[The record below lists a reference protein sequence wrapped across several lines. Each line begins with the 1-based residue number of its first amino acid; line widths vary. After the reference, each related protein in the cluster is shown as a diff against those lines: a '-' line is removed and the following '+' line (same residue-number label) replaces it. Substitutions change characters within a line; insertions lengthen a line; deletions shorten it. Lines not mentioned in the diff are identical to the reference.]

1 MAVARLALTSF
12 ADGEVRLSDEVELYQ
27 RTYTTLLRSSGETQ
41 LRVLEPS
48 HMAMGSSLHPLA
60 ASDEIDLGA
69 FLYAI
74 RRLPDGIVGAELV
87 VMGQDVEQLTASGI
101 PVESWLEDEA
111 PARRRRWYDNGAGTL
126 AVLLASS
133 SDVDDLV
140 PTLVAFQIEW
150 NKIRFRQRA
159 AGWPRSTGSPEVPP
173 EECARELGGSPGDWA
188 RLQETWGTSFGE
200 RIRLIGERRLS
211 LRMRML
217 GGTHTGYARLTRRW
231 WTPVSAELA
240 VEGLTERPLYF
251 ASSNSHSLVN
261 IATGIARDR
270 EPELVAFVEQLDE
283 DDILRQELA
292 AFREGRSEGSWEN
305 FLYFAARLYFSA
317 RGPDAAA
324 ERRAAEREKGVT
336 HLRSRTALRV
346 PAQVI
351 SLAALDPR
359 ALDPRVGDVDPA
371 ALAAS
376 GAVIVNIDYPLGVAA
391 YNILREVAVDR
402 AALRGVYILGK
413 AATLNADVG
422 DVMISNVVHDEHSG
436 STYWLD
442 NAFSVDDLAADLRFG
457 TGLDNQRT
465 VTVKSTFLQN
475 RSYLDFYYREAF
487 TVVEMETGPYCNA
500 VYEIADAD
508 RHPVNEAVNFSKL
521 PIDLGI
527 IHYASDTPYT
537 QARTLGARGLSY
549 YGMDSTYASS
559 LAILRRV
566 LRLEGAL
573 VESERGRGPDQTVRH
588 AYAPTGCQAV
598 LSSVTA
604 SSRSSASPTAS
615 S

>member
-1 MAVARLALTSF
+1 MAVARLALSSF

-60 ASDEIDLGA
+60 ASEELDLGA
-69 FLYAI
+69 FLYAV

-87 VMGQDVEQLTASGI
+87 VMGQETAQLIANGI
-101 PVESWLEDEA
+101 PVDTWEEAEA
-111 PARRRRWYDNGAGTL
+111 PARRRRWYDNGNGTL
-126 AVLLASS
+126 AVLLASA

-150 NKIRFRQRA
+150 NKIRVRQRA
-159 AGWPRSTGSPEVPP
+159 SGWPKADSPDVPA
-173 EECARELGGSPGDWA
+173 EECARELGGSADDWA
-188 RLQETWGTSFGE
+188 RLRDAWGDAFGK
-200 RIRLIGERRLS
+200 RIAQIGEKRLS
-211 LRMRML
+211 LRVRML

-231 WTPVSAELA
+231 WAPVSAELA
-240 VEGLTERPLYF
+240 IEGLAERPLYF
-251 ASSNSHSLVN
+251 VSSNSHSLVN
-261 IATGIARDR
+261 IVTGIAH
-270 EPELVAFVEQLDE
+270 EHEAELVAFVEQLPE
-283 DDILRQELA
+283 DDILRQELI

-305 FLYFAARLYFSA
+305 FLYFVARLYFDE
-317 RGPDAAA
+317 RGRESFLA
-324 ERRAAEREKGVT
+324 RRADEQQRGVT
-336 HLRSRTALRV
+336 HLRSTTALRV

-351 SLAALDPR
+351 SLAALDPA
-359 ALDPRVGDVDPA
+359 ALDPRLGEVDA
-371 ALAAS
+371 RVMAAS

-402 AALRGVYILGK
+402 SALRGVYILGK

-442 NAFSVDDLAADLRFG
+442 NAFGVDDLAADLRFG
-457 TGLDNQRT
+457 TGLDNQRA

-487 TVVEMETGPYCNA
+487 TVVEMETGPYCDA

-508 RHPVNEAVNFSKL
+508 RHPAGEAINFSKL

-559 LAILRRV
+559 LAILRRI

-573 VESERGRGPDQTVRH
+573 
-588 AYAPTGCQAV
+588 A
-598 LSSVTA
+598 
-604 SSRSSASPTAS
+604 
-615 S
+615 